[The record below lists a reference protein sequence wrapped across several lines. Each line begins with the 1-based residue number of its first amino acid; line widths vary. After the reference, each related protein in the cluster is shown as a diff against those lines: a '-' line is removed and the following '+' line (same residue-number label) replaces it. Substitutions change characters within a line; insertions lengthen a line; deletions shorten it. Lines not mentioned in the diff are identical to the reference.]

1 MLKSFF
7 GFLLFLFCGAFTV
20 VVSFIAVILVHIF
33 SIFSSPIHVR
43 RSVIALWGKSIVYA
57 SFSCVRLHLQ
67 KDVPKEPCLIIIN
80 HRSIFDIFVLAGFFP
95 MDFLFLSKEEAFS
108 IPLIGG
114 AMRKAGYIS
123 VNRGSVR
130 SGVRST
136 IVMIDNLKTGNNI
149 LIFPEGTRNLTDD
162 ILLPFKEGVLFLAEK
177 ARVPILPVVLCDTGQ
192 IYSDRKPF
200 RIYPTKIDLSVLNP
214 VFSQDKIHPS
224 NKKSK
229 LSSQARL
236 KFIRD
241 RMKKGYKSL
250 GRQSDQK

>member
-7 GFLLFLFCGAFTV
+7 GFLLFSFSATFAVIG
-20 VVSFIAVILVHIF
+20 SFISAILVHIF
-33 SIFSSPIHVR
+33 SIFSSPGFVR
-43 RSVIALWGKSIVYA
+43 RAVIGSWGKCIVYA
-57 SFSCVRLHLQ
+57 SLSCVKVHW
-67 KDVPKEPCLIIIN
+67 KEKPPEEPCVVITN

-95 MDFLFLSKEEAFS
+95 VDFLFLSKEEAFD

-123 VNRGSVR
+123 VNRRSVG

-136 IVMIDNLKTGNNI
+136 MAMIDDLKTGNNI

-177 ARVPILPVVLCDTGQ
+177 AKVPILPVVLRDTGK

-200 RIYPTKIDLSVLNP
+200 RMYPARVDLSILKP
-214 VFSQDKIHPS
+214 IFPQDKIHPS
-224 NKKSK
+224 NKRSK
-229 LSSQARL
+229 LSRQAKL
-236 KFIRD
+236 KSIRD
-241 RMKKGYKSL
+241 SMEKGYRSL
-250 GRQSDQK
+250 GTRSNPK